1 MRAFSSCN
9 KQGLL
14 SSCSAQAS
22 HCSDFLCCGAW
33 VPGAEASVAVAQGLS
48 CSKECGIFLDQG
60 LNPCPRHWQVDSY
73 PLSHQGSPIGA
84 TSDVPRRQG
93 GSPKRG
99 RKTLMSSAET
109 GDVLMPERGS
119 HAKETLVSMTPNF
132 ELV

>member
-1 MRAFSSCN
+1 MVASPAAEH
-9 KQGLL
+9 GLWGMWG
-14 SSCSAQAS
+14 SAGGV
-22 HCSDFLCCGAW
+22 H
-33 VPGAEASVAVAQGLS
+33 GLS
-48 CSKECGIFLDQG
+48 CTAARGIFLDQG
-60 LNPCPRHWQVDSY
+60 LNPCPRHWQADSY